1 VRSSVLAAAV
11 AVVAWQAVAPPVDAI
26 APQPVASA
34 RLSPPSDL
42 DAFMAKVLERRN
54 ETWRTLH
61 DYILSERERFELTGP
76 GDLRLYGQK
85 REYTWF
91 VRDGYLIRSP
101 LRLNGVAPGDRER
114 QDYEN
119 RWLTEEKAR
128 ETRAAEK
135 ASKAAE
141 KAKKARE
148 AGASAPDD
156 DEADAADESE
166 KKASP
171 DVAGDPASEGSELVL
186 QGIEPRFISEAYFM
200 QFKFDPGNYYLA
212 GRETLDGRDVLRIEY
227 YPKKLFADERKRET
241 KNDAA
246 GPPDTKETK
255 SLSIG
260 IDGSVRV
267 DTKQEAP
274 RPPTRAEQRERE
286 REVRKKDFE
295 KDVEHRFNKVAII
308 TLWVDPGEHQ
318 IVKYTFENTE
328 FNFLPGRWLVRVGDV
343 SASMTMGQYFK
354 GVWLPRG
361 IAMHASLMLANGAY
375 DAHYARDF
383 FDYRQGEV
391 KARIRSYSPMEN

>member
-1 VRSSVLAAAV
+1 MRFSVLAAAV

-26 APQPVASA
+26 TPQPAASA
-34 RLSPPSDL
+34 PLSPPSDL
-42 DAFMAKVLERRN
+42 DAFMAKVLERRS

-61 DYILSERERFELTGP
+61 DYILSEREHFELSGP

-101 LRLNGVAPGDRER
+101 LRLNGVTPGDRER

-119 RWLTEEKAR
+119 RWLDEEKSR
-128 ETRAAEK
+128 EKRAVEK
-135 ASKAAE
+135 VE

-148 AGASAPDD
+148 AGATSPDGD
-156 DEADAADESE
+156 DANAADGGE
-166 KKASP
+166 KKVAP
-171 DVAGDPASEGSELVL
+171 DVAGDPASEGNELVL

-212 GRETLDGRDVLRIEY
+212 GRETLEGREVLRIEY
-227 YPKKLFADERKRET
+227 YPKKLFADDKERTRET

-246 GPPDTKETK
+246 GPPETRETK

-274 RPPTRAEQRERE
+274 RQPTRAEQRERE

-308 TLWVDPGEHQ
+308 TLWVDPTEHQ

-361 IAMHASLMLANGAY
+361 IAMHASLMLANGSY